1 MKIAIGTSLFAEED
15 RTPLERL
22 EKAGIQ
28 VTLNPFRRKLT
39 EDETIEFIRDV
50 DGLIA
55 GLEPLNRNV
64 LSAAPHLKAIARVGS
79 GMDNVDQV
87 TAAEKGIK
95 VSNTPEGPTDAVA
108 EITVSAMLTLAR
120 RLIPLNETMHAGT
133 WKKIMGDGLSGT
145 TIFIAGF
152 GRIGRRVS
160 ELLVPFRPKLI
171 AYDPV
176 LSDGPLPNG
185 VQRVTLEE
193 GLKRADI
200 ISLHVAGTA
209 RLIGPDEF
217 CRMRDGVI
225 LLNSAR
231 GALVDEPALIAALDS
246 GKVRSA
252 WFDVFPEEPYS
263 GPLIRYPQVMLTPH
277 ISSNTRQCRRDME
290 SAAVSNILHDL
301 GITI

>member
-152 GRIGRRVS
+152 GRIGRGVS
-160 ELLVPFRPKLI
+160 ELLVPFRPK
-171 AYDPV
+171 
-176 LSDGPLPNG
+176 
-185 VQRVTLEE
+185 
-193 GLKRADI
+193 
-200 ISLHVAGTA
+200 
-209 RLIGPDEF
+209 
-217 CRMRDGVI
+217 
-225 LLNSAR
+225 
-231 GALVDEPALIAALDS
+231 
-246 GKVRSA
+246 
-252 WFDVFPEEPYS
+252 
-263 GPLIRYPQVMLTPH
+263 
-277 ISSNTRQCRRDME
+277 
-290 SAAVSNILHDL
+290 
-301 GITI
+301 